1 MAKVLL
7 LIAVVAIV
15 YFLLKNY
22 QRAIA
27 RETGRDEPRTPA
39 VGTAEDMVRCAHCGV
54 HLPAS
59 ESFMSKGSH
68 YCSEEHRRLGPRAR
82 EGD

>member
-15 YFLLKNY
+15 YFLIRNY
-22 QRAIA
+22 QRAIG
-27 RETGRDEPRTPA
+27 RETGADEARPPA
-39 VGTAEDMVRCAHCGV
+39 VGAGEDMVRCVHCGV

-59 ESFMSKGSH
+59 ESFLSKGLH
-68 YCSEEHRRLGPRAR
+68 YCSEDHRKLGPRRGA
-82 EGD
+82 GG